1 VAAWALIPMTL
12 FCGLAALAVP
22 SNRWR
27 PWLVPVAATAH
38 LALTLR
44 VLADGAAPEPGAW
57 LGLDPCGRLV
67 LGLVSLLFWVCS
79 WYTVGYLGHR
89 QGRDNRIFCA
99 CLLGFLGMASLV
111 TFSQH
116 LGLQWVAMEAT
127 TLATAPLIY
136 FNRTPRS
143 IEATW
148 KYLLLCSVGIAVALL
163 GSFFLAY
170 AANTIQGGAAPSLV
184 LGDLTAAGP
193 SLSQPWLRGAFAL
206 LLVGYG
212 TKMGLAPM
220 HTWKPDAYG
229 EAPGLVGAL
238 FAGGMTSCAF
248 LAILRVYQVMGAA
261 GLGLDARRQLLALG
275 LLSVAVAAVF
285 MVRQRDLKRL
295 LAYSSVEHMGILA
308 LGLGLG
314 GAATFGALFHM
325 VNNALVKGLLFL
337 AVGNL
342 HRAYATKSLDQVAGA
357 WRRLPL
363 TGWLFAAGLFAVT
376 GSPPFGPF
384 QSLFRILRGGLEQ
397 GHPWV
402 VGGFVVLLFVV
413 FLGMGSAVFA
423 AVQGPPSVAAEATS
437 YRDGFLTGA
446 PLILFFAA
454 VCLLGLWLPGPVERL
469 LTAAAAVF
477 PVH

>member
-1 VAAWALIPMTL
+1 MTAWLLIAVALGG
-12 FCGLAALAVP
+12 GLAALAVP

-27 PWLVPVAATAH
+27 PWLVPAGATAH

-44 VLADGAAPEPGAW
+44 ALADGAAPQPGAW

-67 LGLVSLLFWVCS
+67 LGVVSLLFWVCS
-79 WYTVGYLGHR
+79 FYTVGYLGYR
-89 QGRDNRIFCA
+89 QNRDNRIFCA
-99 CLLGFLGMASLV
+99 CLLGFLGMATLV

-116 LGLQWVAMEAT
+116 FGLQWVAIEAT

-170 AANTIQGGAAPSLV
+170 AAIKGGMEPSLV
-184 LGDLTAAGP
+184 LSDLTAAGP
-193 SLSQPWLRGAFAL
+193 SLSPPWLRGAFAL
-206 LLVGYG
+206 LVVGYG

-229 EAPGLVGAL
+229 EAPGVVGAL

-248 LAILRVYQVMGAA
+248 LAILRAYQVMGAA
-261 GLGLDARRQLLALG
+261 GLGADARRQLLALG

-295 LAYSSVEHMGILA
+295 LAYSSVEHMGILV

-314 GAATFGALFHM
+314 GCATFGALFHM

-342 HRAYATKSLDQVAGA
+342 HRAYGSKSLDQVAGA

-363 TGWLFAAGLFAVT
+363 TGWLFIAGLFAVT

-397 GHPWV
+397 GYPWV
-402 VGGFVVLLFVV
+402 VGGLAGLMFMV
-413 FLGMGSAVFA
+413 FLGMGSAVLA
-423 AVQGPPSVAAEATS
+423 AVQGPPSAAAEATA

-446 PLILFFAA
+446 PLVVFFAA

-469 LTAAAAVF
+469 LAAAAAVL
-477 PVH
+477 PAY